1 MTHKLGAA
9 DNTGLNNTTFEELYY
24 GKKVII
30 IGPSRNV
37 FKRLRD
43 NKVSLDAYDLVIK
56 LNHHWMNIKEEEFKR
71 TDIVY
76 HGLNINK
83 TKLKQINA
91 MAKQNFLVVARKIT
105 KHKLNNYIL
114 IKSAG
119 VECLRISEDFLKSTR
134 RKLKSCP
141 LIGTLC
147 VLHVASFKPA
157 LIDCYGL
164 DFYKTS
170 YFKVHGRRLMKNN
183 SRLSTDN
190 GGIHSIRRQQRKFL
204 KIIKKIPFINFF

>member
-24 GKKVII
+24 GKKVIV

-37 FKRLRD
+37 FKNLRD
-43 NKVSLDAYDLVIK
+43 NKVNLDEYDLVIK
-56 LNHHWMNIKEEEFKR
+56 LNHHWINIKEEEFKR

-91 MAKQNFLVVARKIT
+91 MAKENFLVVARKVS
-105 KHKLNNYIL
+105 KKKLNNYIL
-114 IKSAG
+114 IRSSG
-119 VECLRISEDFLKSTR
+119 VECLKISEDFLKSTR
-134 RKLKSCP
+134 RKLKSTP

-147 VLHVASFKPA
+147 VLHVASFEPA
-157 LIDCYGL
+157 SIDCYGL

-170 YFKVHGRRLMKNN
+170 YFKVDGRRSMRNN
-183 SRLSTDN
+183 SPISTND
-190 GGIHSIRRQQRKFL
+190 GGIHSIRRQKRKFL